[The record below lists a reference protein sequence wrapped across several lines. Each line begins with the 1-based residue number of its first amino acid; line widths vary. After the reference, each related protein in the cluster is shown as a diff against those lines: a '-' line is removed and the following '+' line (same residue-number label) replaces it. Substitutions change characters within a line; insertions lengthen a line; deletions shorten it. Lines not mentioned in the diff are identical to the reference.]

1 MTDNNINAGRRRKD
15 SKLPS
20 GRADAPVRRKPS
32 GGGSRPTG
40 GGGLPMPRSGKA
52 KGGCGSF
59 FIILLLVGYFL
70 LSGGEGIDL
79 GEMVQSLI

>member
-1 MTDNNINAGRRRKD
+1 
-15 SKLPS
+15 
-20 GRADAPVRRKPS
+20 
-32 GGGSRPTG
+32 
-40 GGGLPMPRSGKA
+40 MPRSGKA